1 VSDFVF
7 LFHPALPADQT
18 IRVDRRRMGPRLAAG
33 WEEVKTVQPLAAEP
47 PAEPESDEPTESAP
61 KRRSRKNTEE
71 Q

>member
-1 VSDFVF
+1 VSDLVT
-7 LFHPALPADQT
+7 LTHPTLPGGQT

-33 WEEVKTVQPLAAEP
+33 WEETKPVQPPAAEP
-47 PAEPESDEPTESAP
+47 PAQPESDEPTESAQ